1 MWIKRTVEQSQSM
14 EISKDELLENII
26 SDYSTTK
33 QKVIMELHRNM
44 ITREEFLRD
53 AEELA
58 QTRYHAS
65 GNVLQEVIIK
75 FEQYVFAY
83 SILTPLVE
91 DPDISDIRCVSYDNV
106 RVKKKGKRGTSTVK
120 FASEEAYRRFIEF
133 VAMKNQVSISNINAI
148 QRFTD
153 SKSNPDFILRFTV
166 TMPLI
171 NTYEQ
176 PYLAIR
182 KVPKNF
188 PEMPELIK
196 VGLVTQEQADYVINQ
211 FRTSSVLICGGNS
224 AGKTT
229 FLNALKETI
238 PHDKAVMIV
247 QQSDEL
253 TTKNHPEM
261 LFLHSLPTLNESAI
275 KYDLE
280 EISIA
285 GLTMDV
291 DYFIIGE
298 VKGREAAHLLN
309 AAYSGQ
315 ISAAT
320 VHAFSAATGI
330 DKIIDYALK
339 TCRYS
344 KRELLEMMTCF
355 KTVVFLKD
363 YRVEQIYDVKGWSAD
378 EERIIYR
385 PICEGGRML

>member
-1 MWIKRTVEQSQSM
+1 MRIKRNVEQDM
-14 EISKDELLENII
+14 KISTDELLENII

-33 QKVIMELHRNM
+33 QRVIMELHRNM

-65 GNVLQEVIIK
+65 GNVLQEVIKK

-83 SILTPLVE
+83 SILTPLIE

-106 RVKKKGKRGTSTVK
+106 RVKEKGKRGTSTVR

-133 VAMKNQVSISNINAI
+133 VAMKNQANISNINAI

-188 PEMPELIK
+188 PEMADLIK
-196 VGLVTQEQADYVINQ
+196 KGLVTQEQADYVINQ
-211 FRTSSVLICGGNS
+211 FRASSVLICGGNS

-253 TTKNHPEM
+253 TTKKHPEM
-261 LFLHSLPTLNESAI
+261 LFLHSLPTLNESAV

-291 DYFIIGE
+291 DYFIVGE
-298 VKGREAAHLLN
+298 VKGSEAAHLLN

-320 VHAFSAATGI
+320 VHAFSAATVI

-363 YRVEQIYDVKGWSAD
+363 YRVEQIYDVEGWNAD

-385 PICEGGRML
+385 PVCEGGRML

>member
-1 MWIKRTVEQSQSM
+1 MWIKRTVEQSM

>member
-1 MWIKRTVEQSQSM
+1 M
-14 EISKDELLENII
+14 
-26 SDYSTTK
+26 
-33 QKVIMELHRNM
+33 
-44 ITREEFLRD
+44 
-53 AEELA
+53 
-58 QTRYHAS
+58 
-65 GNVLQEVIIK
+65 
-75 FEQYVFAY
+75 
-83 SILTPLVE
+83 
-91 DPDISDIRCVSYDNV
+91 SYDNV

-176 PYLAIR
+176 PYLVIR

-188 PEMPELIK
+188 PEIPELIK

-253 TTKNHPEM
+253 TTKKHPEM
-261 LFLHSLPTLNESAI
+261 LFLHSLPTLNESAV

-291 DYFIIGE
+291 DYFIVGE
-298 VKGREAAHLLN
+298 VKGNEASHLLN

-320 VHAFSAATGI
+320 VHAFSASTGI

-385 PICEGGRML
+385 PVCEGGRML

>member
-1 MWIKRTVEQSQSM
+1 MRIKRNVEQDM
-14 EISKDELLENII
+14 KISTDELLENII
-26 SDYSTTK
+26 SDYATTK
-33 QKVIMELHRNM
+33 QRVIMELHRNM
-44 ITREEFLRD
+44 ITREDFLRG

-65 GNVLQEVIIK
+65 GNVLQEVIKK

-83 SILTPLVE
+83 SILTPLIE

-106 RVKKKGKRGTSTVK
+106 RVKKKGKRGTSTVR
-120 FASEEAYRRFIEF
+120 FASEEAYGRFIEF
-133 VAMKNQVSISNINAI
+133 VAMKNQANISNINAI

-153 SKSNPDFILRFTV
+153 SKSNPEFILRFTV

-188 PEMPELIK
+188 PEMSELIK
-196 VGLVTQEQADYVINQ
+196 VGLVTQEQADYIINQ

-291 DYFIIGE
+291 DYFIVGE
-298 VKGREAAHLLN
+298 VKGSEAAHLLN

-355 KTVVFLKD
+355 KTVVFLKN

-385 PICEGGRML
+385 PVCEGGRML

>member
-1 MWIKRTVEQSQSM
+1 MWIKKTVEQST

-65 GNVLQEVIIK
+65 GNVLQEVIKK

-133 VAMKNQVSISNINAI
+133 VAMKNQANISNINAI

-188 PEMPELIK
+188 PEMADLIK
-196 VGLVTQEQADYVINQ
+196 KGLVTQEQADYVINQ
-211 FRTSSVLICGGNS
+211 FRASSVLICGGNS

-253 TTKNHPEM
+253 TTKKHPEM
-261 LFLHSLPTLNESAI
+261 LFLHSLPTLNESAV

-291 DYFIIGE
+291 DYFIVGE
-298 VKGREAAHLLN
+298 VKGSEAAHLLN

-363 YRVEQIYDVKGWSAD
+363 YRVEQIYDVEGWSAD

-385 PICEGGRML
+385 PVCEGGRML

>member
-1 MWIKRTVEQSQSM
+1 MWIKKTVEQST

>member
-1 MWIKRTVEQSQSM
+1 MRIKRNVEQDM
-14 EISKDELLENII
+14 KISTDELLENII

-33 QKVIMELHRNM
+33 QRVIMELHRNM

-65 GNVLQEVIIK
+65 GNVLQEVIKK

-83 SILTPLVE
+83 SILTPLIE

-106 RVKKKGKRGTSTVK
+106 RVKEKGKRGTSTVR

-133 VAMKNQVSISNINAI
+133 VAMKNQANISNINAI

-188 PEMPELIK
+188 PEMADLIK
-196 VGLVTQEQADYVINQ
+196 KGLVTQEQADYVINQ
-211 FRTSSVLICGGNS
+211 FRASSVLICGGNS

-253 TTKNHPEM
+253 TTKKHPEM
-261 LFLHSLPTLNESAI
+261 LFLHSLPTLNESAV

-291 DYFIIGE
+291 DYFIVGE
-298 VKGREAAHLLN
+298 VKGSEAAHLLN

-363 YRVEQIYDVKGWSAD
+363 YRVEQIYDVEGWNAD

-385 PICEGGRML
+385 PVCEGGRML